1 MGETKEAMIVK
12 GVEMKKNTRKI
23 GENQKIQY
31 MVYNLNQDKKNGK
44 KILLACHGF
53 CSDKNSNSIKLIA
66 ERFSEIQ
73 IPVISFDWPAHGTNG
88 EDLNINNCISVF
100 KIILEEILKEFPNS
114 EIFLYGSSFGA
125 YLLIL
130 LLSKHLVDIK
140 YKYCFLKSPA
150 IKMDEIL
157 KEKLLKESFKEYKKR
172 GYTIKNKNKK
182 MIIPYK
188 FYEEL
193 KENKLD
199 LERIKK
205 NITNA
210 MIFHGT
216 EDEIASIEES
226 KRLECYNIKFTS
238 FLGAKHS
245 FNLEYFNE
253 MIQIMLNIILYCP

>member
-1 MGETKEAMIVK
+1 MKWK
-12 GVEMKKNTRKI
+12 GFKMEKNICKI
-23 GENQKIQY
+23 DGNQKIQY
-31 MVYNLNQDKKNGK
+31 NLYNLNQDKKNTK
-44 KILLACHGF
+44 KIFLACHGF

-66 ERFSEIQ
+66 EKFSKSK
-73 IPVISFDWPAHGTNG
+73 IPVISFDWPAHGTNE
-88 EDLNINNCISVF
+88 EDLNINNCISIF

-125 YLLIL
+125 YLLLL

-157 KEKLLKESFKEYKKR
+157 KEKLLEENFQEYKRR

-193 KENKLD
+193 RENKLD
-199 LERIKK
+199 LENIKK
-205 NITNA
+205 NVNNT

-216 EDEIASIEES
+216 EDEIASIEGA
-226 KRLECYNIKFTS
+226 KRLECYNIRFTPI
-238 FLGAKHS
+238 LGARHS
-245 FNLEYFNE
+245 FNSEYLNE
-253 MIQIMLNIILYCP
+253 MIQIMLRIILCCP